1 MAASWDLPSCP
12 HLHRCRGEHAQRRK
26 THREN
31 SLWNC
36 MKNSIVPLWYLFPE
50 DLLPAISGYRR
61 IWPDKPLAEG
71 EEILTDQRSAVQT
84 PEY

>member
-1 MAASWDLPSCP
+1 
-12 HLHRCRGEHAQRRK
+12 
-26 THREN
+26 
-31 SLWNC
+31 